1 MNVTNKMM
9 WKVYSG
15 VLGAVSALVAH
26 RLVTSVWKIATG
38 DEPPSP
44 TDPNVPATKAAIWAL
59 SSGIGIGA
67 AQLAINR
74 FTAKRYEAAVTAEVT
89 HPGTA

>member
-26 RLVTSVWKIATG
+26 RLVTSAWKIATG

-44 TDPNVPATKAAIWAL
+44 TDPNVPAT
-59 SSGIGIGA
+59 
-67 AQLAINR
+67 
-74 FTAKRYEAAVTAEVT
+74 
-89 HPGTA
+89 